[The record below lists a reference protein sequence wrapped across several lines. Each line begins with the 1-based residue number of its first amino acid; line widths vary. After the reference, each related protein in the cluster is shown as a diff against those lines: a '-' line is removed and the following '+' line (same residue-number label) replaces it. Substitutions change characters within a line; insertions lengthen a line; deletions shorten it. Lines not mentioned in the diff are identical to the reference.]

1 MATLQ
6 ADKKIPFSISGVDEV
21 GNAVSLGGAAPTFTV
36 DRPDV
41 LTLTVAEDGFS
52 GEVAATGTVG
62 TAVLSVEGVT
72 DAGVTYRGSVAVDVV
87 PGDVTGVS
95 FALGEPVE
103 VTPDDEAPTEPAP
116 DQPAF

>member
-21 GNAVSLGGAAPTFTV
+21 GNAVPLGASVPAFTV
-36 DRPDV
+36 DRPDL

-52 GEVAATGTVG
+52 GEVAATGVLG

-72 DAGVTYRGSVAVDVV
+72 DGGVTYRGSVAVDVV

-95 FALGEPVE
+95 FALGDPVE
-103 VTPDDEAPTEPAP
+103 VTPDEETPAEPTP
-116 DQPAF
+116 